1 MSSFI
6 DKEVPTMR
14 LAHRSLL
21 PILDGLLLITILV
34 AGLAALVSLIDA
46 VTSKSLVDLTVG
58 LSPDGV
64 RGSLPSG
71 VRLDDA
77 QGLVDART
85 GLGYRL
91 AWWFVGPASGL
102 LVIAGAEVLRAIVAT
117 TRAGD
122 PFVAANVRRI
132 RVLAGLTLGYFALTA
147 ARPLV
152 AAVIRDDLGVDD
164 PTWALSFAPVVSAV
178 VLLALGQVWQHGVNL
193 RDEQRLTV

>member
-1 MSSFI
+1 
-6 DKEVPTMR
+6 MR

-21 PILDGLLLITILV
+21 PVVDGLLLITILV

-46 VTSKSLVDLTVG
+46 VTSTSLTDLAVG
-58 LSPDGV
+58 LSPQDRG
-64 RGSLPSG
+64 GSLPSD
-71 VRLDDA
+71 VRLTDA
-77 QGLVDART
+77 EGLVEART
-85 GLGYRL
+85 GLGHRL

-102 LVIAGAEVLRAIVAT
+102 LVIAGAEVLRAVVAT

-132 RVLAGLTLGYFALTA
+132 RALAGLTLGYFVLTA

-152 AAVIRDDLGVDD
+152 AGVIRDDLGVDE
-164 PTWALSFAPVVSAV
+164 PAWTVSFAPLVSAV
-178 VLLALGQVWQHGVNL
+178 VLLALAQVWQHGVSL